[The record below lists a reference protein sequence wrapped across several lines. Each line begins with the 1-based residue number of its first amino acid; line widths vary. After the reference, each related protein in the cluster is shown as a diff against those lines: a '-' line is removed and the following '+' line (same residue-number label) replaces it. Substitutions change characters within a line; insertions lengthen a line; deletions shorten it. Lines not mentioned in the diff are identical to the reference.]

1 MFNAVSQQIRVWR
14 STCQFVAER
23 ISKTTRYNQTLWREK
38 SMQHWQPQDSSWSHL
53 LCVREYH
60 SSVCYCVNLNTSCL
74 IFEYH
79 ATGPPL
85 SSQSTMT
92 RNQVQQ
98 SSEYAWLTK
107 LSRWKQ
113 YVHKLRIAITTV
125 RYGQLEVKCITLLY
139 SLGVSRTTNRI

>member
-1 MFNAVSQQIRVWR
+1 MQSVNKLECGGWR

-23 ISKTTRYNQTLWREK
+23 ISKTTCYNQTVERERHATLTTTGFIME
-38 SMQHWQPQDSSWSHL
+38 SRTVCWGISQQCVL
-53 LCVREYH
+53 LCKSKYIWSNIWISCH
-60 SSVCYCVNLNTSCL
+60 WSS
-74 IFEYH
+74 
-79 ATGPPL
+79 L

-113 YVHKLRIAITTV
+113 YVHKLSIAITTV
-125 RYGQLEVKCITLLY
+125 RYGQLEVKCITLLC